1 MSRKSK
7 IQNVS
12 KLINTIDRLMATQ
25 ENMMKYINELE
36 EYIAILEKTIDR
48 EDEDPFGFSE
58 EVLEEL
64 KSSETLKQTLKD
76 DLTDEQKNR
85 LEEIKNK
92 KQNLHSL
99 DDLLKIIEQKDG

>member
-12 KLINTIDRLMATQ
+12 KLINTIDKLMATQ

-36 EYIAILEKTIDR
+36 DYIAILEITIDR

-64 KSSETLKQTLKD
+64 KNSETLKQTLKD

-85 LEEIKNK
+85 LDEIKNK

-99 DDLLKIIEQKDG
+99 DDLLKIIEQKDD